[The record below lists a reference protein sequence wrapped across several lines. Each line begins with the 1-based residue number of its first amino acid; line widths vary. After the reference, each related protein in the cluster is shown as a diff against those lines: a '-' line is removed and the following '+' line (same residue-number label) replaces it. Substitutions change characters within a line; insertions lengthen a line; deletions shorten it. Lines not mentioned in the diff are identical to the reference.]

1 MWSGVTN
8 GGQKEGTK
16 GTYWRRK
23 EDQEW
28 YDSEG
33 KKGKRRRCS
42 GVGNESEL
50 RPGSS
55 GASLQTVLELCSSG
69 TTVGSH
75 VGRMPTMTGRDEG
88 DADEAEWRD
97 ERSNR
102 RSKWTSLVGHVRS
115 PSGANKTGP
124 SSAKVAQVA
133 KEEMEHAANLA
144 VQIDLHKH
152 MYT

>member
-69 TTVGSH
+69 TTVGSP
-75 VGRMPTMTGRDEG
+75 VGRMRTMIRRDDG
-88 DADEAEWRD
+88 DADDAEWRD

-102 RSKWTSLVGHVRS
+102 REGER
-115 PSGANKTGP
+115 
-124 SSAKVAQVA
+124 KVTQWSRRR
-133 KEEMEHAANLA
+133 EHECDDNER
-144 VQIDLHKH
+144 KKGNER
-152 MYT
+152 